1 MTECDAFNL
10 IDEYIKQSCCPDT
23 RTGSTPALT
32 SSDYSFST
40 SGRHET
46 CSKSSPNQTST
57 YNTFSSSSSGSNK
70 SSTNSDRTSES
81 SYESALELAQ
91 KSGSNK
97 LVVYNEDAVRT
108 VQTTCQQVTSE
119 LEQIYVSL
127 NMSKALSYE
136 HNVFLTPPRSER
148 FEETLHEEH
157 NFLDD
162 NENTAYGDGNNLAS
176 VQARDLRYLIALDRD
191 ICTTLILTFVM

>member
-46 CSKSSPNQTST
+46 CCKSSPM
-57 YNTFSSSSSGSNK
+57 YNTFSSSSSSNK
-70 SSTNSDRTSES
+70 SSANSDRTSES
-81 SYESALELAQ
+81 SYESALELLAAQ
-91 KSGSNK
+91 KPESSK
-97 LVVYNEDAVRT
+97 LAVYNEDAVRT

-148 FEETLHEEH
+148 FEETLYEEH

-162 NENTAYGDGNNLAS
+162 NTVYGDGNNLAS
-176 VQARDLRYLIALDRD
+176 VQARDIRYPMAFCDRD
-191 ICTTLILTFVM
+191 MACFFSL